1 MKTALRILVAT
12 SALVIVEVVVFAT
25 ALAVLAMDIFLWRPL

>member
-25 ALAVLAMDIFLWRPL
+25 ALAVVALDTFVWRAL